1 MNYNVVER
9 FVVFFFP
16 RLSGTNEPV
25 SLVKFHFS
33 WFFFDLFEEGK
44 GKRPKLICSFFLI
57 AFPIVE

>member
-1 MNYNVVER
+1 MLSKGLL
-9 FVVFFFP
+9 FSFP